1 MELWHLWTNLLS
13 DTLLA
18 LAQQWGLPEAV
29 AIIGLT
35 LIARVG
41 LMPVSLTA
49 AYRGELNKRRIQAL
63 KPALAALKAQ
73 HAGSPSALQ
82 AATLA
87 LYRQHGVRLL
97 DRITLLNIGTQG
109 VFGLG
114 LFQALGRAEFSSRF
128 LWIGSLAKPDVWLT
142 VLVAVLMALGM
153 ALMPGMGAEPS
164 MWLMVAVSVVVAT
177 VAVAAMPSAVG
188 IYWATSNVL
197 TLGQNLALRWLV
209 RRLPVAATPT

>member
-1 MELWHLWTNLLS
+1 MELWHFWTTLLS
-13 DTLLA
+13 DTLQALA
-18 LAQQWGLPEAV
+18 LQWGLPEAV

-49 AYRGELNKRRIQAL
+49 AYRAELNKRRIQAL
-63 KPALAALKAQ
+63 KPALAALKEQ
-73 HAGSPSALQ
+73 HAGSPAALQ

-109 VFGLG
+109 AFGLG
-114 LFQALGRAEFSSRF
+114 LFQALGQTGFAGRF

-142 VLVAVLMALGM
+142 VLVALLMALGM
-153 ALMPGMGAEPS
+153 ALMPGMGSDPS
-164 MWLMVAVSVVVAT
+164 MWMMVAVSVIVAT
-177 VAVAAMPSAVG
+177 VAVASMPSAVG
-188 IYWATSNVL
+188 LYWATSNVL
-197 TLGQNLALRWLV
+197 TLVQNLVLRLML
-209 RRLPVAATPT
+209 RRLPAAVSPA